1 MEPLQLGILSSSLL
15 EQRASEAS
23 RLLGTLSPT
32 PTSTPQSCLLWATC
46 IPPNLRG
53 RGQHT
58 SPSPRV
64 IQAPGSVLKLNPYPH
79 PCLEREAT
87 VRNLTR
93 ISSRGER
100 LPEGEEGRKKKPGAW
115 DGCVS
120 FTCAHSHLC
129 ERTSIAVGSPLQT
142 SGAGGPLPQS
152 LAWSMRK

>member
-93 ISSRGER
+93 ISSRGKGFRKER
-100 LPEGEEGRKKKPGAW
+100 RGERRSRGPGMAASLSP
-115 DGCVS
+115 VRTL
-120 FTCAHSHLC
+120 TCASAPAS
-129 ERTSIAVGSPLQT
+129 R
-142 SGAGGPLPQS
+142 
-152 LAWSMRK
+152 